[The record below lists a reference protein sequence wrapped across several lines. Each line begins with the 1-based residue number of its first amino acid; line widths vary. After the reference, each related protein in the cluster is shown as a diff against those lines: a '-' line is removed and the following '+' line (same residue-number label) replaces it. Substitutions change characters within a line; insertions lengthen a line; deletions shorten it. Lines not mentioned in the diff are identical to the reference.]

1 MAADSSVEELI
12 RSVQA
17 LDRDTCKQ
25 RLRAIDRP
33 RLDFPDDFLDAL
45 SDERLRHLLL
55 AACLQ
60 ARKHGRRA
68 QAG

>member
-1 MAADSSVEELI
+1 MAADQSLEDLI
-12 RSVQA
+12 KSVQE
-17 LDRDTCKQ
+17 LDRAACKE
-25 RLRAIDRP
+25 RLRQMERP

-45 SDERLRHLLL
+45 SEERLRHLLL

-60 ARKHGRRA
+60 ARKHVRRA